1 MRRRSTSRWLDAV
14 PVRAAAVD
22 ARGPG
27 LRGPTAAGA
36 LAVGATA
43 LGAVAIGRLAVGHAS
58 IKRLVI
64 DDLEVKRLRAPGLPG
79 VPAHPAE
86 PGARARA
93 LLEAQGVMTVATAD
107 ADGRPSVAPVVFAHD
122 EDFNLYWVSSK
133 AAQHSDNIRR
143 RPEVQIV
150 VFREDPAEGVY
161 VDARA
166 AELDEPGD
174 IGRAIELLNARDQ
187 DSKFDIGGPEDVTGD
202 AAWRIYKA
210 TRVETTVMSDETESG
225 QAVTARKPVELT
237 GDPAT
242 N

>member
-1 MRRRSTSRWLDAV
+1 MRRRSTSRWLDVV
-14 PVRAAAVD
+14 PVRATAVD

-27 LRGPTAAGA
+27 VRGPTAAGA

-79 VPAHPAE
+79 AAALPADPAE
-86 PGARARA
+86 RARA

-107 ADGRPSVAPVVFAHD
+107 PDGRPSVAPVVFAHD
-122 EDFNLYWVSSK
+122 DDFNLYWVSSK
-133 AAQHSDNIRR
+133 TTQHSDNIRR

-150 VFREDPAEGVY
+150 VFSEDPAEGVY

-166 AELDEPGD
+166 AELADPEEID
-174 IGRAIELLNARDQ
+174 RAIALLNARDQ
-187 DSKFDIGGPEDVTGD
+187 DVKFDIGGPEDVRGD

-210 TRVETTVMSDETESG
+210 TRTETTVLSDETEEG
-225 QAVTARKPVELT
+225 QAVTARRPVDL
-237 GDPAT
+237 A
-242 N
+242 